1 MHFVASVKKTFKM
14 HTRIYCIA
22 TRAVLLELNR
32 FIMGFYLTL
41 AKNIAKQ
48 IVQHSVFMV
57 SV

>member
-1 MHFVASVKKTFKM
+1 MHFVAKLKATFKM
-14 HTRIYCIA
+14 YTSIYCIA
-22 TRAVLLELNR
+22 TRAVLLEMNH

-41 AKNIAKQ
+41 AKSIAKQ